1 MLTGSYVAMIT
12 PFTGDNKLN
21 EKELERMINFQIQ
34 HKSAGIVPCGTTGE
48 SPTLSWE
55 EHMRVIEMCTEIG
68 KGKIEIMAGTGSNST
83 VEAIEATQHAQKVG
97 ADYALIVTPYYNKPT
112 QEGIYQHFKAI
123 SENSDLGLV
132 IYNIPGRSGVNI
144 KAETIERIAQLDG
157 VVGIKEA
164 AGDVN
169 QASDIIVRTGGK
181 LDLYSGDDTLTLPLL
196 SVGAKGVV
204 SVLANIVPDKL
215 NKMIDLFFAGK
226 LSEAIEIHKEL
237 FNLGRAMFIETNPI
251 PIKEAMG
258 LMGWEVGVP
267 RLPLTSLEAKNREYL
282 TKVLK
287 EAGLL

>member
-21 EKELERMINFQIQ
+21 EKELERMINFQIE
-34 HKSAGIVPCGTTGE
+34 HGSAGIVPCGTTGE

-55 EHMRVIEMCTEIG
+55 EHIRVIEMCAEIG
-68 KGKIEIMAGTGSNST
+68 KGKIEVMAGAGSNST
-83 VEAIEATQHAQKVG
+83 IEAIEATQHAQEVG

-144 KAETIERIAQLDG
+144 TAETIERIAKLDG

-169 QASDIIVRTGGK
+169 QASDIIVRTNGK

-215 NKMIDLFFAGK
+215 NKMIDLFFAGQ
-226 LSEAIEIHKEL
+226 LTEAIEIHKEL
-237 FNLGRAMFIETNPI
+237 FNLGRAMFVETNPI
-251 PIKEAMG
+251 PVKEAMS
-258 LMGWEVGVP
+258 LMGWDVGVP
-267 RLPLTSLEAKNREYL
+267 RLPLTRLEAHNREYL